1 MVAVFWG
8 VVVAVVIFLI
18 TREFWCW
25 YWKVNEMVEEM
36 KKTNKLLTSIYHNQS
51 DNNRNTGNVQ
61 SVSNTQ
67 NTNTI
72 VDKPKWS
79 NDIPEL

>member
-36 KKTNKLLTSIYHNQS
+36 KKTNKILTSIYHNQS